1 MVDFIKDL
9 RVPSPVKIV
18 KHNLLATSGIQL
30 SAKREDLIHEYVSG
44 NKWRKLK
51 YNLEYTKANNIK
63 KIITFGGPFSNH
75 IHATAAACKYY
86 NLESIGLIRGEYD
99 PLNPTLQ
106 FAQSCGMNLEF
117 IDRTSYR
124 QKENSK
130 IVQNFLST
138 QESYYLIPEGG
149 SNDLA
154 YEGLQELS
162 EEINQSNFDIILVSA
177 GTGGTATGI
186 IKHLNPSKELWI
198 FSSLKSDYL
207 HQEILKNLDPKKH
220 HQLKFI
226 SSYHYGGYGKS
237 PESLIEFINTFS
249 AETQIP
255 IDPIY
260 NGKLISGFLE
270 MVVQGQI
277 DNSKSYLW
285 IHTGGLQ
292 GITAYNYMAKKK
304 GKLEIVKKRDC
315 WTSSP

>member
-1 MVDFIKDL
+1 MVDFIEDL
-9 RVPSPVKIV
+9 RVPSPIEIV
-18 KHNLLATSGIQL
+18 QHNFLIKNGIQL
-30 SAKREDLIHEYVSG
+30 SVKREDLIHKFVSG

-51 YNLEYTKANNIK
+51 YNLEFAKENNIK

-86 NLESIGLIRGEYD
+86 KLESIGIIRGEYD
-99 PLNPTLQ
+99 SSNPTLK
-106 FAQSCGMNLEF
+106 FAQSCGMKLKF

-124 QKENSK
+124 EKENSD
-130 IVQNFLST
+130 IVKEFFST
-138 QESYYLIPEGG
+138 QVPYFLVPEGG

-154 YEGLQELS
+154 YDGLQELA
-162 EEINQSNFDIILVSA
+162 EEINDTEFDIIMVSA

-186 IKHLNPSKELWI
+186 LKHLSPSKELWA

-207 HQEILKNLDPKKH
+207 HQEILNNLNPEKH

-226 SSYHYGGYGKS
+226 SSYHSGGYGKT
-237 PESLIEFINTFS
+237 PKSLIEFINTFS

-260 NGKLISGFLE
+260 NGKLINGFFD
-270 MVVQGQI
+270 MINQGQI

-292 GITAYNYMAKKK
+292 GIDAYNYMAKKK
-304 GKLEIVKKRDC
+304 GKKLKIVDVRDC
-315 WTSSP
+315 